1 MNLDEI
7 MANVKWLDQNAKS
20 EDILN
25 KGIVLDKLS
34 IQCVYLAEQVADAYS
49 LMNQCEDTYKI
60 AVADYC
66 KNSTEGVAKSEK
78 AAEVEFSQLKRD
90 WTDAKNGYKR
100 LSMFLERID
109 KVLESAR
116 QRISVVKQANL
127 KNMSGV

>member
-1 MNLDEI
+1 MIDEI
-7 MANVKWLDQNAKS
+7 LSNVKWLDANAKS

-34 IQCVYLAEQVADAYS
+34 IQCVYLAEQVSDAYGF
-49 LMNQCEDTYKI
+49 MNNAEDAYKI
-60 AVADYC
+60 AVAEYC

-78 AAEVEFSQLKRD
+78 SAEVEFANLKRD

-109 KVLESAR
+109 KVLESSR
-116 QRISVVKQANL
+116 QRISVVKQTGL
-127 KNMSGV
+127 KNMTGA

>member
-1 MNLDEI
+1 MIDEI
-7 MANVKWLDQNAKS
+7 LSNVKWLDANAKS

-34 IQCVYLAEQVADAYS
+34 IQCVYLAEQVSDAYGF
-49 LMNQCEDTYKI
+49 MNNAEDAYKI

-78 AAEVEFSQLKRD
+78 SAEVEFAHLKRG

-109 KVLESAR
+109 KVLESSR
-116 QRISVVKQANL
+116 QRISVVKQTGL
-127 KNMSGV
+127 KNMTGA